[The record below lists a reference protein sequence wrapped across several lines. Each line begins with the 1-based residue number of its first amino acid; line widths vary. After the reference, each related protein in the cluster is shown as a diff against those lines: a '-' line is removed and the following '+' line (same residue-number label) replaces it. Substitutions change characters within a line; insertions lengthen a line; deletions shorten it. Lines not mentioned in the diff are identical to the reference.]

1 MMKRNII
8 EIFKKKKITNK
19 IVLLS
24 LIMILILLFFIS
36 INLGKAVID
45 IKNINKILLAKI
57 LFNDK
62 ILNEISDTEETIIL
76 DIRLPRILTAIIVGA
91 GLAIS
96 GAIFQSL
103 LMNPLADSYT
113 MGISSGAAFGAVIA
127 LYINIFIPGFKLSV
141 TMFAFLGAFLT
152 LGLVILIARG
162 RGYLSSANLVIAGI
176 IVSSI
181 FQAAISFVK
190 SASGESVQEIVFWLM
205 GSLAAKSWSH
215 VILSLILITTCTI
228 ICIFYSEDLNIM
240 SLGDNEAKSL
250 GINTNRV
257 RTILLICASLI
268 TAVCVSIA
276 GIIGFIGLIVPHILR
291 FLVGS
296 DNKII
301 LPFSLILG
309 AILLL
314 SADTTARAL
323 MNIEIPIGVITTFF
337 GGPFFIYIFI
347 RRNKSIY

>member
-1 MMKRNII
+1 MRMNIL
-8 EIFKKKKITNK
+8 EIFRKRKTTNK
-19 IVLLS
+19 IVLFF
-24 LIMILILLFFIS
+24 LIIILVLLFFLS

-45 IKNINKILLAKI
+45 ITNITKILLAKI

-62 ILNEISDTEETIIL
+62 ILKEISDTEKTIIL

-96 GAIFQSL
+96 GTIFQSL

-113 MGISSGAAFGAVIA
+113 LGISGGAAFGAVIA

-162 RGYLSSANLVIAGI
+162 KSFMSSANLIIAGI

-181 FQAAISFVK
+181 FQAAICFIK
-190 SASGESVQEIVFWLM
+190 NLSGESVQEIIFWLM
-205 GSLAAKSWSH
+205 GSISAKSWSH
-215 VILSLILITTCTI
+215 VILSFLVITICTI
-228 ICIFYSEDLNIM
+228 ICFFYSEDLNIM
-240 SLGDNEAKSL
+240 CMGDKEAKSL
-250 GINTNRV
+250 GINTNRI
-257 RTILLICASLI
+257 RIILLICASLI
-268 TAVCVSIA
+268 TAVCVSIS
-276 GIIGFIGLIVPHILR
+276 GIIGFIGLIVPHLLR
-291 FLVGS
+291 FLIGS

-301 LPFSLILG
+301 LPFSLLLG
-309 AILLL
+309 AIILL
-314 SADTTARAL
+314 SADTVVRAL
-323 MNIEIPIGVITTFF
+323 LNIEIPIGVITTFI

-347 RRNKSIY
+347 RKNKNIY

>member
-1 MMKRNII
+1 MRTNVI
-8 EIFKKKKITNK
+8 EIFRKKKITYTV
-19 IVLLS
+19 VLFL
-24 LIMILILLFFIS
+24 LITILILLFILS

-45 IKNINKILLAKI
+45 ITNINKILLAKI
-57 LFNDK
+57 FFNEK
-62 ILNEISDTEETIIL
+62 ILKEVSDTEKTIIF

-96 GAIFQSL
+96 GTIFQSL

-141 TMFAFLGAFLT
+141 TMFAFIGAFLT

-162 RGYLSSANLVIAGI
+162 KGFVSSANLIIAGI

-181 FQAAISFVK
+181 FQAAISLVK
-190 SASGESVQEIVFWLM
+190 SLSGDSVQEIVFWLM
-205 GSLAAKSWSH
+205 GSISAKSWSH
-215 VILSLILITTCTI
+215 VILSFLVITICTI
-228 ICIFYSEDLNIM
+228 ICFFYSEDLNIM
-240 SLGDNEAKSL
+240 CLGDKEAKSL
-250 GINTNRV
+250 GINTNRI

-268 TAVCVSIA
+268 TAVCVSIS

-301 LPFSLILG
+301 LPFSLLLG
-309 AILLL
+309 AIILL
-314 SADTTARAL
+314 SADTTVRAL
-323 MNIEIPIGVITTFF
+323 MNIEIPIGVVTTFI

-347 RRNKSIY
+347 RKNKSIY